1 MTRKRAIIAVT
12 GGNRGIGD
20 AIVSQLLK
28 RGRTVTLLS
37 RDGQLPVQQEH
48 PIAAH
53 DRLFAY
59 ACDITSAGSIQRA
72 FGKIA
77 ADGFRLAGLV
87 NNAGIHMEGPSDIF
101 STDDFDRVLRTNASG
116 TFATCREAYPHLV
129 AGGGGLIIN
138 IGSFFD
144 RLGVKGNA
152 AYCASKAAIGAITRC
167 LAVEWSP
174 QGIRVLDVAPG
185 PIETDLNR
193 AALKDGGLGRYLA
206 KRNPTGGAGQPEQ
219 VARLV
224 SSLFDADS
232 AFLTG
237 DTIYI
242 DGGQG
247 IAH

>member
-1 MTRKRAIIAVT
+1 MTEPRAIIAVT
-12 GGNRGIGD
+12 GGNRGIGA
-20 AIVSQLLK
+20 AIVSRLLQ
-28 RGRTVTLLS
+28 RGHTVALLS
-37 RDGQLPVQQEH
+37 REGRVPVGQDLLP
-48 PIAAH
+48 AAH
-53 DRLFAY
+53 GRLFAY
-59 ACDITSAGSIQRA
+59 ACDITAAGSARQA
-72 FGKIA
+72 FARIA

-87 NNAGIHMEGPSDIF
+87 NNAGIHMEGPSDSF
-101 STDDFDRVLRTNASG
+101 TSADFDMVLLTNASG
-116 TFATCREAYPHLV
+116 TFATCREAFPHLAV
-129 AGGGGLIIN
+129 DGGLIIN

-167 LAVEWSP
+167 LAVEWAA

-193 AALKDGGLGRYLA
+193 AALKEGGLGRYLA
-206 KRNPTGGAGQPEQ
+206 KRNPTGGAGQPEH

-224 SSLFDADS
+224 GSLFDADS

-237 DTIYI
+237 ETIYI